1 VRAVVESS
9 LVGGPDSTGARAA
22 VLFAEQP

>member
-1 VRAVVESS
+1 VESS

>member
-1 VRAVVESS
+1 VVESS